1 MVIAT
6 SSRSRSIAR
15 RLMLVSALVVALSLA
30 FTGAASA
37 QTPFQATVSVTVP
50 LPAPCSNGAFACGTA
65 DLAGYGAASYS
76 IFFTAFTVVQTSCG
90 SSYTDAIIDFTLA
103 SDPDST
109 LVLDESGSFCFPG
122 LDGRSFFKE
131 GPNSYGHP
139 FTLVGSWTVDP
150 TSTGQFVGLTGSGT
164 DLLTTAGAR
173 WSGSYSGTLS

>member
-6 SSRSRSIAR
+6 VSRSRSIAR
-15 RLMLVSALVVALSLA
+15 RLMLVSALVVGLVLA

-37 QTPFQATVSVTVP
+37 QTPFQATVSATVP
-50 LPAPCSNGAFACGTA
+50 LPAPCANGAFACGTA
-65 DLAGYGAASYS
+65 DLAGYGAASWS
-76 IFFTAFTVVQTSCG
+76 IFFNAFTVVQTSCG
-90 SSYTDAIIDFTLA
+90 SSYTDAMIDFTLA
-103 SDPDST
+103 SDPNST

-131 GPNSYGHP
+131 GATSYGHP

-164 DLLTTAGAR
+164 DLLNSAGAH
-173 WSGSYSGTLS
+173 WAGSYSGTLG